1 MTGAEEPLG
10 TAGQEASRLVDSLK
24 EWLDARGLADVP
36 LATGSAECRACP
48 ICLAL
53 SALRDRNPEVV
64 DQLGKAAEALLA
76 AARSMISDHEH
87 HWASGRAP
95 DVERIDI
102 DE

>member
-1 MTGAEEPLG
+1 MTTADEPLG
-10 TAGQEASRLVDSLK
+10 TAGHEASRLFESLK
-24 EWLDARGLADVP
+24 EWLDARGLAEVP

-53 SALRDRNPEVV
+53 SALRDHNPEVV
-64 DQLGKAAEALLA
+64 DQLGKAADALMA
-76 AARSMISDHEH
+76 AIRSVVSDHEH
-87 HWASGRAP
+87 RWASGRAP